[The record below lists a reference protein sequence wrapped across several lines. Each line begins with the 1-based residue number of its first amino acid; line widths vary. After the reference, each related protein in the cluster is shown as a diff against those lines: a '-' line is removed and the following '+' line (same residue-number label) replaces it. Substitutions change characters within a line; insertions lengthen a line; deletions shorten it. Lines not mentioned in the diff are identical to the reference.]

1 LPRLVKRPAPAEHL
15 LFPAI
20 ARKRVA
26 NEAIDRIKSMIVRG
40 ELHAYDR
47 LPPER
52 DLADLLGVS
61 RPTLREAIRALI
73 AMQILESRHGEGTFV
88 TSLDPELLA
97 EPIDFLLRL
106 DEHSI
111 VDLFEARQVLEPRLA
126 RLAAERAS
134 GDDLQALDR
143 LSREYYLNLGDF
155 DACSRIDMEFHQ
167 RVARAARNPILAA
180 LLVSIRALGQES
192 RSRTGHSKATRQIA
206 AADHETISA
215 AVSQGDAERAERAM
229 AEHLEHMLRSLANRP
244 TA

>member
-20 ARKRVA
+20 TRKRVA
-26 NEAIDRIKSMIVRG
+26 TEAIDHIKAMIVRG
-40 ELHAYDR
+40 ELHAHDR

-52 DLADLLGVS
+52 DLADLLAVS

-73 AMQILESRHGEGTFV
+73 AMKILESRHGEGTFV

-126 RLAAERAS
+126 RLAAQRATEA
-134 GDDLQALDR
+134 DLRALES
-143 LSREYYLNLGDF
+143 LSREYYLKLGDF
-155 DACSRIDMEFHQ
+155 DECSRIDIEFHQ
-167 RVARAARNPILAA
+167 RIARAARNPILGA

-192 RSRTGHSKATRQIA
+192 RSRTGRSRAVRQVA
-206 AADHETISA
+206 AVDHETISA
-215 AVSQGDAERAERAM
+215 AVSGGDAERAERAM
-229 AEHLEHMLRSLANRP
+229 ADHLEHMLRSLTSRL
-244 TA
+244 TS